1 MQKLGNCSE
10 LGQLPTVS
18 ILFGSHYF
26 ELSPVDYVLDLQAHS
41 LGCIVM
47 FTRDT
52 GSNMI
57 LGVPF
62 MKGFYIVHDLNNLS
76 VGIVP
81 QNTSSKSKGTYSLP
95 PTQEPLLTAATEV
108 IEEEES
114 GPNLLW
120 LWILLGVVGAA
131 IIAVSLYFIIRWYKR
146 KTMPEL
152 PDVI

>member
-1 MQKLGNCSE
+1 
-10 LGQLPTVS
+10 
-18 ILFGSHYF
+18 
-26 ELSPVDYVLDLQAHS
+26 
-41 LGCIVM
+41 M

-95 PTQEPLLTAATEV
+95 PTQEPVLTTAEV

-120 LWILLGVVGAA
+120 LWILLGVLGAT
-131 IIAVSLYFIIRWYKR
+131 IIAVGLYFIIRWYKR
-146 KTMPEL
+146 KNRPDL
-152 PDVI
+152 PNEI

>member
-1 MQKLGNCSE
+1 
-10 LGQLPTVS
+10 
-18 ILFGSHYF
+18 
-26 ELSPVDYVLDLQAHS
+26 
-41 LGCIVM
+41 
-47 FTRDT
+47 
-52 GSNMI
+52 MI

-95 PTQEPLLTAATEV
+95 PTQEPVLITAAV

-120 LWILLGVVGAA
+120 LWILLGVLGAA
-131 IIAVSLYFIIRWYKR
+131 IIAVGLYFIIRWYKQKNR
-146 KTMPEL
+146 PDL
-152 PDVI
+152 PNDI